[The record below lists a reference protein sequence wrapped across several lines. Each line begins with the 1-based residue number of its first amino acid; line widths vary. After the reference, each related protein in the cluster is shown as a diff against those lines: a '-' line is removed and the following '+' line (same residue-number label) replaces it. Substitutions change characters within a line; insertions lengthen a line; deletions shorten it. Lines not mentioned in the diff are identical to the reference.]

1 MGLASTESCIRDHE
15 NNLARFDRYNTED
28 ILEIVKLYEKL
39 NVNNFVVTKQR
50 KFKKDQIK
58 EKMKDSLI
66 RKYIVN
72 SLMRKK
78 NLTGTNL
85 GNG

>member
-1 MGLASTESCIRDHE
+1 MKIILLGLI
-15 NNLARFDRYNTED
+15 D
-28 ILEIVKLYEKL
+28 ITLKIYLKLSNYEKL
-39 NVNNFVVTKQR
+39 NVNNFVVTKQ
-50 KFKKDQIK
+50 FKKDQIK